1 MNNLLRAE
9 LFKLG
14 RNRVFWTLTVV
25 VTVAFALLHYLIAV
39 GWWRMDNRFAEAGL
53 ELFASL
59 ALATAPFYFMQFL
72 STLAGYFVG
81 NEFSIGVVKNI
92 VMSGN
97 RRSHIFLAKFI
108 VLALGSVLLVVV
120 CPLVVIIGGKL
131 LFGLG
136 GMTDPSALGYL
147 ARAVG
152 LFLVHLLAVVALL
165 MLVALLAEDSGKTI
179 IISVAIAVI
188 ISVAEL
194 LRPLPG
200 MMEALYRYSIFHHLV
215 DAFRVEMAYTD
226 AIQSVSIGL
235 GTLLMLGLCGNLVFR
250 WKEMK

>member
-14 RNRVFWTLTVV
+14 KNKVFWTLTII
-25 VTVAFALLHYLIAV
+25 VTVVFALLHSLIVV
-39 GWWRMDNRFAEAGL
+39 GWWKMDNMFAEAGL

-72 STLAGYFVG
+72 STLAGYFVA
-81 NEFSIGVVKNI
+81 NEYTTGVVKNI

-120 CPLVVIIGGKL
+120 CPLFVIIGGKL

-136 GMTDPSALGYL
+136 GMTDPSTLGYL
-147 ARAVG
+147 ARAMG

-165 MLVALLAEDSGKTI
+165 MLIAQLAEDSGKTI
-179 IISVAIAVI
+179 IITVAIAVI
-188 ISVAEL
+188 ISVAEV

-200 MMEALYRYSIFHHLV
+200 MMEDLYRNSIFHHLL
-215 DAFRVEMAYTD
+215 DAFRIGMSD
-226 AIQSVSIGL
+226 ADVIQSLAVGISTIL
-235 GTLLMLGLCGNLVFR
+235 ILMFGGNQVFKR
-250 WKEMK
+250 KEIK